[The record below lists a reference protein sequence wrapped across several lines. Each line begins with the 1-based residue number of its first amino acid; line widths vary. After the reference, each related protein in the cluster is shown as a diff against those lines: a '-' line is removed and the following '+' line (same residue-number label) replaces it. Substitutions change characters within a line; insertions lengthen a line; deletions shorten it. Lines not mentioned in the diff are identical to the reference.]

1 MLPQIP
7 IVRITEAKSISLPR
21 YPDGI
26 GTSMVLTSSGSET
39 IKINPHHF
47 EVFKTG
53 LAIAL
58 PVGIEAQ
65 IRSLKNTGETGVIVL
80 GAPVTLDAS
89 DRKEITV
96 TLYNAS
102 SDAVVVKHGEPIA
115 LLVFSPV
122 LRVEWQDMTGGI
134 ISRIKRQ
141 ADRQAAVE
149 AMHKAQ
155 APAEAAPQSGETA
168 LDEFEPVIPEASA
181 STQEVPAA
189 TPETLAATQTSDAID
204 DVQQVQ
210 IFEQKEQ
217 EAFAEQ
223 EQELEQDQLL
233 DEAQEEL
240 KQIEEDQA
248 SLTEPAAQA
257 QAHEHEPEQVQSND
271 PATEHENTP
280 ALEQVQLNESL
291 SMAEQ
296 QSPVFAAEQPQ
307 LNTPEPATEQPQSE
321 QAQLTAATVPATEQ
335 APLNN
340 PAPATEQTQSEQAQ
354 LNNPEPT
361 GEQPLAQGIEEPIAP
376 PDILAEFERIERD
389 FKPNE

>member
-39 IKINPHHF
+39 VKINPHHF

-65 IRSLKNTGETGVIVL
+65 IRSLKNTSEKGVIVL
-80 GAPVTLDAS
+80 GAPITLDAS

-102 SDAVVVKHGEPIA
+102 SDAVVVKHDEPIA

-122 LRVEWQDMTGGI
+122 LRVEWQDMTGGN

-149 AMHKAQ
+149 AMHKK
-155 APAEAAPQSGETA
+155 APAEAVPQSGETA
-168 LDEFEPVIPEASA
+168 LDEFEPVL
-181 STQEVPAA
+181 
-189 TPETLAATQTSDAID
+189 PETPASVQASDATD
-204 DVQQVQ
+204 EDAQQAQ

-223 EQELEQDQLL
+223 EHELEQDQLL
-233 DEAQEEL
+233 DEAQDEL
-240 KQIEEDQA
+240 EQDQLLDETQDELEQIEQEQILQA
-248 SLTEPAAQA
+248 EPAQAEPEKMETIAPVVTQA
-257 QAHEHEPEQVQSND
+257 QADNILPEDTATVDTVAPVETEEDLSSVPQNVESVETVRQVSEP
-271 PATEHENTP
+271 A
-280 ALEQVQLNESL
+280 
-291 SMAEQ
+291 Q
-296 QSPVFAAEQPQ
+296 QT
-307 LNTPEPATEQPQSE
+307 LPEPATQLQEPDAQSE
-321 QAQLTAATVPATEQ
+321 QT
-335 APLNN
+335 
-340 PAPATEQTQSEQAQ
+340 QT
-354 LNNPEPT
+354 
-361 GEQPLAQGIEEPIAP
+361 QGIEEPLAP

>member
-39 IKINPHHF
+39 VKINPHHF

-65 IRSLKNTGETGVIVL
+65 IRSLKNTGEKGVIVL
-80 GAPVTLDAS
+80 GAPITLDAS

-102 SDAVVVKHGEPIA
+102 SDAVVVKHDEPIA

-122 LRVEWQDMTGGI
+122 LRVEWQDMTGGN

-149 AMHKAQ
+149 AMHKK
-155 APAEAAPQSGETA
+155 APAEAVLQSSETA
-168 LDEFEPVIPEASA
+168 LDEFEPVMSETPA
-181 STQEVPAA
+181 STQEVPA
-189 TPETLAATQTSDAID
+189 TVPETTASTQASDATD
-204 DVQQVQ
+204 EDAQQAQ

-223 EQELEQDQLL
+223 EHELEQDQLL
-233 DEAQEEL
+233 DEAQDEL
-240 KQIEEDQA
+240 EQDQLLDETQDELEQIEQEQILHA
-248 SLTEPAAQA
+248 EPAQAEPEKIETIAPVVTQA
-257 QAHEHEPEQVQSND
+257 QADSILPEDTATVDTVAPVETEEDLSSVPQNVESVETVRQVSEP
-271 PATEHENTP
+271 A
-280 ALEQVQLNESL
+280 
-291 SMAEQ
+291 Q
-296 QSPVFAAEQPQ
+296 QT
-307 LNTPEPATEQPQSE
+307 LPEPATQLQEPDAQSE
-321 QAQLTAATVPATEQ
+321 QT
-335 APLNN
+335 
-340 PAPATEQTQSEQAQ
+340 QT
-354 LNNPEPT
+354 
-361 GEQPLAQGIEEPIAP
+361 QGIEEPLAP

>member
-39 IKINPHHF
+39 VKINPHHF

-65 IRSLKNTGETGVIVL
+65 IRSLKNTGEKGVIVL
-80 GAPVTLDAS
+80 GAPITLDAS

-102 SDAVVVKHGEPIA
+102 SDAVVVKHDEPIA

-122 LRVEWQDMTGGI
+122 LRVEWQDMTGGN

-141 ADRQAAVE
+141 ADRQAVVE
-149 AMHKAQ
+149 AMHKK
-155 APAEAAPQSGETA
+155 APAEAVLQSSETA
-168 LDEFEPVIPEASA
+168 LDEFEPVMSEMPA
-181 STQEVPAA
+181 STQEVPA
-189 TPETLAATQTSDAID
+189 TVPETPASTQASDATD
-204 DVQQVQ
+204 EDAQQAQ

-223 EQELEQDQLL
+223 EHELEQAQLL
-233 DEAQEEL
+233 DETQDEL
-240 KQIEEDQA
+240 EQIEQEQILHA
-248 SLTEPAAQA
+248 EPAQAEPEKMETIAPVVTQA
-257 QAHEHEPEQVQSND
+257 QADSILPEDTATVDTVAPVETEEDLSSVPQNVESVETVRQVSEP
-271 PATEHENTP
+271 A
-280 ALEQVQLNESL
+280 
-291 SMAEQ
+291 Q
-296 QSPVFAAEQPQ
+296 QT
-307 LNTPEPATEQPQSE
+307 LPEPATQLQEPDAQSE
-321 QAQLTAATVPATEQ
+321 QTL
-335 APLNN
+335 
-340 PAPATEQTQSEQAQ
+340 
-354 LNNPEPT
+354 
-361 GEQPLAQGIEEPIAP
+361 GIEEPLAP

>member
-39 IKINPHHF
+39 VKINPHHF

-65 IRSLKNTGETGVIVL
+65 IRSLKNTGEKGVIVL
-80 GAPVTLDAS
+80 GAPITLDAS

-102 SDAVVVKHGEPIA
+102 SDAVVVKHDEPIA

-122 LRVEWQDMTGGI
+122 LRVEWQDMTGGN

-149 AMHKAQ
+149 AMHKK
-155 APAEAAPQSGETA
+155 APAEAVPQSGETA
-168 LDEFEPVIPEASA
+168 LDEFEPVMPETPASV
-181 STQEVPAA
+181 QEVPA
-189 TPETLAATQTSDAID
+189 TVPETTASTQASDATD
-204 DVQQVQ
+204 EDAQQAK

-223 EQELEQDQLL
+223 EHELEQDQLL
-233 DEAQEEL
+233 DEAQDEL
-240 KQIEEDQA
+240 EQDQLLDEAQDELEQIEQEQILHA
-248 SLTEPAAQA
+248 EPAQAEPEKMETIAPVVTQA
-257 QAHEHEPEQVQSND
+257 QADSILPEDTATVDTVAPVETEEDLSSVPQNVESVETVRQVSEP
-271 PATEHENTP
+271 A
-280 ALEQVQLNESL
+280 
-291 SMAEQ
+291 Q
-296 QSPVFAAEQPQ
+296 QT
-307 LNTPEPATEQPQSE
+307 LPEPATQLQEPDAQSE
-321 QAQLTAATVPATEQ
+321 QT
-335 APLNN
+335 
-340 PAPATEQTQSEQAQ
+340 
-354 LNNPEPT
+354 
-361 GEQPLAQGIEEPIAP
+361 QGIEEPLAP

>member
-7 IVRITEAKSISLPR
+7 IVRITEAKSISLPC
-21 YPDGI
+21 YTDGI
-26 GTSMVLTSSGSET
+26 GTSMVLTSSGAET

-122 LRVEWQDMTGGI
+122 LRVEWQDMTSGI

-149 AMHKAQ
+149 ALHKAQ
-155 APAEAAPQSGETA
+155 APAEVVSQPAEVA
-168 LDEFEPVIPEASA
+168 LDEFEPVAVETSAPTQDMPTAMPEAPA
-181 STQEVPAA
+181 STQ
-189 TPETLAATQTSDAID
+189 ATQAADTA
-204 DVQQVQ
+204 QQVH

-223 EQELEQDQLL
+223 EQELEQNQLL
-233 DEAQEEL
+233 DETQDEL
-240 KQIEEDQA
+240 NQVEEDQA
-248 SLTEPAAQA
+248 SPAAPTA
-257 QAHEHEPEQVQSND
+257 QTHGSDEQVQSND
-271 PATEHENTP
+271 PEPVIEPVQSTESLPIVEQQSEPAPELNTSAPEHENTP
-280 ALEQVQLNESL
+280 ALEQVQN
-291 SMAEQ
+291 EQ
-296 QSPVFAAEQPQ
+296 QNAPAP
-307 LNTPEPATEQPQSE
+307 TPE
-321 QAQLTAATVPATEQ
+321 QAQT
-335 APLNN
+335 NN
-340 PAPATEQTQSEQAQ
+340 SALEQAQ
-354 LNNPEPT
+354 APSVDEPV
-361 GEQPLAQGIEEPIAP
+361 AP

>member
-39 IKINPHHF
+39 VKINPHHF

-65 IRSLKNTGETGVIVL
+65 IRSLKNTSEKGVIVL
-80 GAPVTLDAS
+80 GAPITLDAS

-102 SDAVVVKHGEPIA
+102 SDAVVVKHDEPIA

-122 LRVEWQDMTGGI
+122 LRVEWQDMTGGN

-149 AMHKAQ
+149 AMHKK
-155 APAEAAPQSGETA
+155 APAEAVPQSGETA
-168 LDEFEPVIPEASA
+168 LDEFEPVLPETTV
-181 STQEVPAA
+181 STQEVPASV
-189 TPETLAATQTSDAID
+189 PETPASVQASDATD
-204 DVQQVQ
+204 EDAQQAQ

-223 EQELEQDQLL
+223 EHELEQDQLL
-233 DEAQEEL
+233 DEAQDEL
-240 KQIEEDQA
+240 EQDQLLDETQDELEQIEQEQILHA
-248 SLTEPAAQA
+248 EPAQAEPEKMETIAPVVTQA
-257 QAHEHEPEQVQSND
+257 QADSILPEDTATVDTVAPVETEEDLSSVPKNVESVETVRQVSEP
-271 PATEHENTP
+271 A
-280 ALEQVQLNESL
+280 
-291 SMAEQ
+291 Q
-296 QSPVFAAEQPQ
+296 QT
-307 LNTPEPATEQPQSE
+307 LPEPATQLQEPDAQSE
-321 QAQLTAATVPATEQ
+321 QT
-335 APLNN
+335 
-340 PAPATEQTQSEQAQ
+340 QT
-354 LNNPEPT
+354 
-361 GEQPLAQGIEEPIAP
+361 QGIEEPLAP

>member
-39 IKINPHHF
+39 VKINPHHF

-65 IRSLKNTGETGVIVL
+65 IRSLKNTGEKGVIVL
-80 GAPVTLDAS
+80 GAPITLDAS

-102 SDAVVVKHGEPIA
+102 SDAVVVKHDEPIA

-122 LRVEWQDMTGGI
+122 LRVEWQDMTGGN

-149 AMHKAQ
+149 AMHKK
-155 APAEAAPQSGETA
+155 APAEAVLQSSETA
-168 LDEFEPVIPEASA
+168 LDEFEPVMSETPA
-181 STQEVPAA
+181 STQEVPA
-189 TPETLAATQTSDAID
+189 TVPETTASTQEVPATVPEMTASTQASDATD
-204 DVQQVQ
+204 EDAQQAQ

-223 EQELEQDQLL
+223 EHELEQDQLL
-233 DEAQEEL
+233 DEAQDEL
-240 KQIEEDQA
+240 EQDQLLDETQDELEQIEQEQILHA
-248 SLTEPAAQA
+248 EPAQAEPEKMETIAPVVTQA
-257 QAHEHEPEQVQSND
+257 QADSILPEDTATVDTVAPVETEKDLSSVPKNVESVETVRQVSEP
-271 PATEHENTP
+271 A
-280 ALEQVQLNESL
+280 
-291 SMAEQ
+291 Q
-296 QSPVFAAEQPQ
+296 QT
-307 LNTPEPATEQPQSE
+307 LPEPATQLQEPDAQSE
-321 QAQLTAATVPATEQ
+321 QT
-335 APLNN
+335 
-340 PAPATEQTQSEQAQ
+340 QT
-354 LNNPEPT
+354 
-361 GEQPLAQGIEEPIAP
+361 QGIEEPLAP

>member
-155 APAEAAPQSGETA
+155 APADVVPQSGETA
-168 LDEFEPVIPEASA
+168 LDEFEPVMPEASA

-189 TPETLAATQTSDAID
+189 TPETLASTQTSDAID

-248 SLTEPAAQA
+248 SPTEPAAQA
-257 QAHEHEPEQVQSND
+257 HELDEQVQLSD
-271 PATEHENTP
+271 PAPEHKDTP
-280 ALEQVQLNESL
+280 THEQVQLNESL
-291 SMAEQ
+291 PMAEQ
-296 QSPVFAAEQPQ
+296 QSPVFATEQTQ
-307 LNTPEPATEQPQSE
+307 LNTSEPA
-321 QAQLTAATVPATEQ
+321 A
-335 APLNN
+335 
-340 PAPATEQTQSEQAQ
+340 EQTQSEQAQ
-354 LNNPEPT
+354 LNNPET
-361 GEQPLAQGIEEPIAP
+361 AGEQPLAQGIEEPIAP

>member
-39 IKINPHHF
+39 VKINPHHF

-65 IRSLKNTGETGVIVL
+65 IRSLKNTSEKGVIVL
-80 GAPVTLDAS
+80 GAPITLDAS

-102 SDAVVVKHGEPIA
+102 SDAVVVKHDEPIA

-122 LRVEWQDMTGGI
+122 LRVEWQDMTGGN

-149 AMHKAQ
+149 AMHKK
-155 APAEAAPQSGETA
+155 APAEAVLQSGETA
-168 LDEFEPVIPEASA
+168 LDEFEPVMSETTA
-181 STQEVPAA
+181 STQEVPASV
-189 TPETLAATQTSDAID
+189 PETPASVQASDAAD
-204 DVQQVQ
+204 EDAQQAQ

-223 EQELEQDQLL
+223 EHELEQDQLL
-233 DEAQEEL
+233 DEAQDEL
-240 KQIEEDQA
+240 EQEQILHA
-248 SLTEPAAQA
+248 EPAQAEPEKMETIAPVVTQA
-257 QAHEHEPEQVQSND
+257 QADSILPEDTATVDTVAPVETEEDLSSVPKNVESVETVRQVSEP
-271 PATEHENTP
+271 A
-280 ALEQVQLNESL
+280 
-291 SMAEQ
+291 Q
-296 QSPVFAAEQPQ
+296 QT
-307 LNTPEPATEQPQSE
+307 LPEPATQLQEPDAQSE
-321 QAQLTAATVPATEQ
+321 QT
-335 APLNN
+335 
-340 PAPATEQTQSEQAQ
+340 QT
-354 LNNPEPT
+354 
-361 GEQPLAQGIEEPIAP
+361 QGIEEPLAP

>member
-39 IKINPHHF
+39 VKINPHHF

-65 IRSLKNTGETGVIVL
+65 IRSLKNTGEKGVIVL
-80 GAPVTLDAS
+80 GAPITLDAS

-102 SDAVVVKHGEPIA
+102 SDAVVVKHDEPIA

-122 LRVEWQDMTGGI
+122 LRVEWQDMTGGN

-149 AMHKAQ
+149 AMHKK
-155 APAEAAPQSGETA
+155 APAEAVLQSSETA
-168 LDEFEPVIPEASA
+168 LDEFEPVMSETPA
-181 STQEVPAA
+181 STQEVPA
-189 TPETLAATQTSDAID
+189 TVPETTASVQASDATD
-204 DVQQVQ
+204 EDAQQAQ

-223 EQELEQDQLL
+223 EHELEQDQLL
-233 DEAQEEL
+233 DEAQDEL
-240 KQIEEDQA
+240 EQEQILHA
-248 SLTEPAAQA
+248 EPAQAEPEKMETIAPVVTQA
-257 QAHEHEPEQVQSND
+257 QADSILPEDTATVDTVAPVETEEDLSSVPKNVESVETVRQVSEPTQQ
-271 PATEHENTP
+271 T
-280 ALEQVQLNESL
+280 L
-291 SMAEQ
+291 S
-296 QSPVFAAEQPQ
+296 
-307 LNTPEPATEQPQSE
+307 EPATQLQEPDAQSE
-321 QAQLTAATVPATEQ
+321 QT
-335 APLNN
+335 
-340 PAPATEQTQSEQAQ
+340 QT
-354 LNNPEPT
+354 
-361 GEQPLAQGIEEPIAP
+361 QGIEEPLAP

>member
-39 IKINPHHF
+39 VKINPHHF

-65 IRSLKNTGETGVIVL
+65 IRSLKNTGEKGVIVL
-80 GAPVTLDAS
+80 GAPITLDAS

-102 SDAVVVKHGEPIA
+102 SDAVVVKHDEPIA

-122 LRVEWQDMTGGI
+122 LRVEWQDMTGGN

-149 AMHKAQ
+149 AMHKK
-155 APAEAAPQSGETA
+155 APAEAVLQSSETA
-168 LDEFEPVIPEASA
+168 LDEFEPVMSETPA
-181 STQEVPAA
+181 STQEVPA
-189 TPETLAATQTSDAID
+189 TVPETPASTQASDATD
-204 DVQQVQ
+204 EDAQQAQ

-223 EQELEQDQLL
+223 EHELEQDQLL
-233 DEAQEEL
+233 DEAQDEL
-240 KQIEEDQA
+240 EQDQLLDETQDELEQIEQEQILHA
-248 SLTEPAAQA
+248 EPAQAEPEKMETIAPVVTQA
-257 QAHEHEPEQVQSND
+257 QADSILPEDTATVDTVAPVETEEDLSSVPQNVESVETVRQVSEP
-271 PATEHENTP
+271 A
-280 ALEQVQLNESL
+280 
-291 SMAEQ
+291 Q
-296 QSPVFAAEQPQ
+296 QT
-307 LNTPEPATEQPQSE
+307 LPEPATQLQEPDAQSE
-321 QAQLTAATVPATEQ
+321 QT
-335 APLNN
+335 
-340 PAPATEQTQSEQAQ
+340 QT
-354 LNNPEPT
+354 
-361 GEQPLAQGIEEPIAP
+361 QGIEEPLAP

>member
-149 AMHKAQ
+149 AMHKTQ
-155 APAEAAPQSGETA
+155 VPAEAAPQSGETA
-168 LDEFEPVIPEASA
+168 LDEFEPVMPEASA

-189 TPETLAATQTSDAID
+189 TPETLASTQTSDAID

-257 QAHEHEPEQVQSND
+257 HEPEQVQLND
-271 PATEHENTP
+271 PAPEHENTP

-307 LNTPEPATEQPQSE
+307 LNTPEPAVEQTQSK

-340 PAPATEQTQSEQAQ
+340 SEPAVEQTQSEQAQ
-354 LNNPEPT
+354 LNNPEPA

>member
-39 IKINPHHF
+39 VKINPHHF

-65 IRSLKNTGETGVIVL
+65 IRSLKNTGEKGVIVL
-80 GAPVTLDAS
+80 GAPITLDAS

-102 SDAVVVKHGEPIA
+102 SDAVVVKHDEPIA

-122 LRVEWQDMTGGI
+122 LRVEWQDMTGGN

-149 AMHKAQ
+149 AMHKK
-155 APAEAAPQSGETA
+155 APAEAVLQSSETA
-168 LDEFEPVIPEASA
+168 LDEFEPVMSETPA
-181 STQEVPAA
+181 STQEVSA
-189 TPETLAATQTSDAID
+189 TVPETPASTQASDATD
-204 DVQQVQ
+204 EDAQQAQ

-223 EQELEQDQLL
+223 EHELEQDQLL
-233 DEAQEEL
+233 DEAQDEL
-240 KQIEEDQA
+240 EQDQLLDETQDELEQIEQEQILHA
-248 SLTEPAAQA
+248 EPAQAEPEKMETIAPVVTQA
-257 QAHEHEPEQVQSND
+257 QADSILPEDTATVDTVAPVETEEDLSSVPKNVESVETVRQVSEP
-271 PATEHENTP
+271 A
-280 ALEQVQLNESL
+280 
-291 SMAEQ
+291 Q
-296 QSPVFAAEQPQ
+296 QT
-307 LNTPEPATEQPQSE
+307 LPEPATQLQEPDAQSE
-321 QAQLTAATVPATEQ
+321 QT
-335 APLNN
+335 
-340 PAPATEQTQSEQAQ
+340 
-354 LNNPEPT
+354 
-361 GEQPLAQGIEEPIAP
+361 QGIEEPLAP

>member
-39 IKINPHHF
+39 VKINPHHF

-65 IRSLKNTGETGVIVL
+65 IRSLKNTREKGVIVL
-80 GAPVTLDAS
+80 GAPITLDAS

-102 SDAVVVKHGEPIA
+102 SDAVVVKHDEPIA

-122 LRVEWQDMTGGI
+122 LRVEWQDMTGGN

-149 AMHKAQ
+149 AMHKK
-155 APAEAAPQSGETA
+155 APAEAVPQSGETA
-168 LDEFEPVIPEASA
+168 LDEFEPVMSETTA
-181 STQEVPAA
+181 STQEVPASV
-189 TPETLAATQTSDAID
+189 PETPASVQASDATD
-204 DVQQVQ
+204 EDAQQAQ

-223 EQELEQDQLL
+223 EHELEQGQLL
-233 DEAQEEL
+233 DEAQDEL
-240 KQIEEDQA
+240 EQEQILHA
-248 SLTEPAAQA
+248 EPAQAEPEKMETIAPVVTQAQADSILPEDTATGDTVAPVETEEALSSVPKNVVPVETVRQVSKPAPQTPVEPAQLQEPDAQA
-257 QAHEHEPEQVQSND
+257 Q
-271 PATEHENTP
+271 
-280 ALEQVQLNESL
+280 
-291 SMAEQ
+291 
-296 QSPVFAAEQPQ
+296 
-307 LNTPEPATEQPQSE
+307 SE
-321 QAQLTAATVPATEQ
+321 RT
-335 APLNN
+335 
-340 PAPATEQTQSEQAQ
+340 QT
-354 LNNPEPT
+354 
-361 GEQPLAQGIEEPIAP
+361 QGIEEPLAP

>member
-39 IKINPHHF
+39 VKINPHHF

-65 IRSLKNTGETGVIVL
+65 IRSLKNTGEKGVIVL
-80 GAPVTLDAS
+80 GAPITLDAS

-102 SDAVVVKHGEPIA
+102 SDAVVVKHDEPIA

-122 LRVEWQDMTGGI
+122 LRVEWQDMTGGN

-149 AMHKAQ
+149 AMHKK
-155 APAEAAPQSGETA
+155 APAEAVLQSSETA
-168 LDEFEPVIPEASA
+168 LDEFEPVMSETPA
-181 STQEVPAA
+181 STQEVPA
-189 TPETLAATQTSDAID
+189 TVPETTASTQASDATD
-204 DVQQVQ
+204 EDAQQAQ

-223 EQELEQDQLL
+223 EHELEQDQLL
-233 DEAQEEL
+233 DEAQDEL
-240 KQIEEDQA
+240 EQDQLLDETQDELEQIEQEQILHA
-248 SLTEPAAQA
+248 EPAQAEPEKMETIAPVVTQA
-257 QAHEHEPEQVQSND
+257 QADSILPEDTATVDTVAPVETEEDLSSVPQNVESVETVRQVSEP
-271 PATEHENTP
+271 A
-280 ALEQVQLNESL
+280 
-291 SMAEQ
+291 Q
-296 QSPVFAAEQPQ
+296 QT
-307 LNTPEPATEQPQSE
+307 LPEPATQLQEPDAQSE
-321 QAQLTAATVPATEQ
+321 QT
-335 APLNN
+335 
-340 PAPATEQTQSEQAQ
+340 QT
-354 LNNPEPT
+354 
-361 GEQPLAQGIEEPIAP
+361 QGIEEPLAP

>member
-39 IKINPHHF
+39 VKINPHHF

-65 IRSLKNTGETGVIVL
+65 IRSLKNTGEKGVIVL
-80 GAPVTLDAS
+80 GAPITLDAS

-102 SDAVVVKHGEPIA
+102 SDAVVVKHDEPIA

-122 LRVEWQDMTGGI
+122 LRVEWQDMTGGN

-149 AMHKAQ
+149 AMHKK
-155 APAEAAPQSGETA
+155 APAEAVLQSSETA
-168 LDEFEPVIPEASA
+168 LDEFEPVMSETPA
-181 STQEVPAA
+181 STQEVPA
-189 TPETLAATQTSDAID
+189 TVPETTASTQASDATD
-204 DVQQVQ
+204 EDAQQAQ

-223 EQELEQDQLL
+223 EHELEQDQLL
-233 DEAQEEL
+233 DEAQDEL
-240 KQIEEDQA
+240 EQDQLLDETQDELEQIEQEQILHA
-248 SLTEPAAQA
+248 EPAQAEPEKMETIAPVVTQA
-257 QAHEHEPEQVQSND
+257 QADNILPEDTATVDTVAPVETEEDLSSVPQNVESVETVRQVSEP
-271 PATEHENTP
+271 A
-280 ALEQVQLNESL
+280 
-291 SMAEQ
+291 Q
-296 QSPVFAAEQPQ
+296 QT
-307 LNTPEPATEQPQSE
+307 LPEPATQLQEPDAQSE
-321 QAQLTAATVPATEQ
+321 QT
-335 APLNN
+335 
-340 PAPATEQTQSEQAQ
+340 QT
-354 LNNPEPT
+354 
-361 GEQPLAQGIEEPIAP
+361 QGIEEPLAP